1 LPALPRSSRA
11 AFALALALLA
21 TSPARAVAP
30 FTLELVDSNPL
41 GSVGES
47 SSMKVDH
54 LGHPHIAYYDAV
66 NGNLKYASHDGA
78 NWIVETADGSPE
90 DVGEFCALALDSLD
104 RPYIAYYDDTHQRLM
119 YTAKLGAAWTREIA
133 DTASFDCGWYPTIAI
148 DRTGRA
154 WIASYDRG
162 AGNPRVSVRNP
173 GGGWTGQ
180 YLDTTFALS
189 GFYASIAIDPG
200 GTPHVGY
207 YDLSGK
213 KLVYATQRRS
223 GPNLVWV
230 QETADSSADDV
241 GIFSSLAVDRFGR
254 VEMAYMDLTTA
265 DLKWAIRDPV
275 SGHWSRAFV
284 HSGIDEVGYNC
295 SLAID
300 PIGYPLISYHNG
312 TAGTLMLARR
322 DAGGWHRQT
331 VDDSPGIVGL
341 YSSVGTDAQGDYRIS
356 YWDGSARTLKFAWGP
371 SVVLTG
377 VPPVT
382 IAAPRLSVA
391 PNPARAGARVRFLV
405 GDPDVASV
413 EVMDIAGRRVAKL
426 ALGSDHAAEW
436 DQRGDGGALPPGV
449 YLARARYRDGSHGA
463 MTRLILIR

>member
-1 LPALPRSSRA
+1 LVAVATFGVLAATPAL
-11 AFALALALLA
+11 
-21 TSPARAVAP
+21 AVAP
-30 FTLELVDSNPL
+30 YTLETVDSNPS

-54 LGHPHIAYYDAV
+54 LGHPHVAYYDAV
-66 NGNLKYASHDGA
+66 NGNLKYASHDGT
-78 NWIVETADGSPE
+78 NWVVETADGTAD

-104 RPYIAYYDDTHQRLM
+104 RPHIAYYDDTHQRLM
-119 YTAKLGAAWTREIA
+119 YTAKLGASWSREIA
-133 DTASFDCGWYPTIAI
+133 DTASFDCGWYPSIAV
-148 DRTGRA
+148 DRTGQP

-162 AGNPRVSVRNP
+162 AGNPRVSRRNA

-189 GFYASIAIDPG
+189 GFYASIALDPG

-213 KLVYATQRRS
+213 KLIYATRR
-223 GPNLVWV
+223 PNANHTDFVWV

-265 DLKWAIRDPV
+265 DLKWAIRDAT
-275 SGHWSRAFV
+275 SGHWARAIV
-284 HSGIDEVGYNC
+284 HGGIEEVGYNC
-295 SLAID
+295 SIALD
-300 PIGYPLISYHNG
+300 PIGYPIVSYHNG

-322 DAGGWHRQT
+322 DVGGWHRQT

-341 YSSVGTDAQGDYRIS
+341 YSSVGTDAQGNFRIS
-356 YWDGSARTLKFAWGP
+356 YWDGTAHTLKFAWGP
-371 SVVLTG
+371 TVTLTG
-377 VPPVT
+377 APPLAV
-382 IAAPRLSVA
+382 AVPRLVMA
-391 PNPARAGARVRFLV
+391 PNPARAGARVRFLA

-413 EVMDIAGRRVAKL
+413 EVLDIAGRRVTQL
-426 ALGSDHAAEW
+426 ALGADHAAEW
-436 DQRGDGGALPPGV
+436 DQRGEGGALPPGV
-449 YLARARYRDGSHGA
+449 YLARALRSDGSHVA
-463 MTRLILIR
+463 MTRLVLIR